1 MKNHYDVIVVGGG
14 ILGCAAAFSLARRK
28 AGRILLIERT
38 TLGAQTTSRAAALIT
53 RARDHAQ
60 DRSLI
65 AHTHRN
71 IEILNRDYGEDIPF
85 NRVGSL
91 HVGETPASARAIET
105 SMHDLAGED
114 IAIEW
119 INAAQA
125 CNQTGW
131 LNLTQAEAIAYV
143 PDDGYVDPYILCA
156 AYARAAK
163 AEGIE
168 IVQGEEVTALSPH
181 QVTTSSTTYTC
192 DQVVVTAGP
201 WMNTLISHIPMAPVR
216 SQYWITAAHPD
227 IHKEGPVVI
236 LPDARA
242 YARPEVGGLLFGL
255 RDDESVYASPK
266 DLPRDLAGFSFN
278 EDHDGWEALTRACDA
293 FMQRCL
299 LLNHVMVNHYISGPS
314 SYTPDG
320 HYIIGRIND
329 YIVAGG
335 ACGAGIAISGGV
347 GEAVADLIK
356 DPRTTFPRY
365 APQRFGAIDGFD
377 DAFLKRCAQARSQK
391 RAG

>member
-1 MKNHYDVIVVGGG
+1 MNNHYDFVIVGGG
-14 ILGCAAAFSLARRK
+14 ILGCAVAFSLARRK
-28 AGRILLIERT
+28 AARILLIERT

-60 DRSLI
+60 DRALI
-65 AHTHRN
+65 AQTHRN
-71 IEILNRDYGEDIPF
+71 LAILNHDYGEDIPF

-91 HVGETPASARAIET
+91 HVGETSASARTIET
-105 SMHDLAGED
+105 SMHNLENEGITVD
-114 IAIEW
+114 W
-119 INAAQA
+119 INATQA
-125 CNQTGW
+125 CDQTGW
-131 LNLTQAEAIAYV
+131 LNLPQAEAIAYV

-163 AEGIE
+163 TEGVDI
-168 IVQGEEVTALSPH
+168 IQGTEVTALSPH
-181 QVTTSSTTYTC
+181 EIKTPATTYTC

-227 IHKEGPVVI
+227 IQTDGPVVI

-255 RDDESVYASPK
+255 RDDEAIYASPK
-266 DLPRDLAGFSFN
+266 DLPPDLSGFSFN
-278 EDHDGWEALTRACDA
+278 EDYDGWEVLARSCDA
-293 FMQRCL
+293 FLARCP
-299 LLNHVMVNHYISGPS
+299 LLNSVMVNHYICGPS

-320 HYIIGRIND
+320 KFIIGRISD

-347 GEAVADLIK
+347 GEAVADLIQGISTP
-356 DPRTTFPRY
+356 DPRY
-365 APQRFGAIDGFD
+365 APQRFGAIDGLDPVFME
-377 DAFLKRCAQARSQK
+377 KCASARSQK